1 MTRLIRLAGVL
12 SLLLSSQACAE
23 SPKPLPAPQ
32 RFETPQLTEPKEPLR
47 PEVRGAIKQAL
58 DKCTE
63 EVRKV
68 LPDDKFD
75 AYLEGS
81 HINYLATKEA
91 EFKFKRCMSESGYP
105 INAQ

>member
-1 MTRLIRLAGVL
+1 MTRYIRLAG
-12 SLLLSSQACAE
+12 LLALLFSSQACAE
-23 SPKPLPAPQ
+23 SPKTLPAPQ
-32 RFETPQLTEPKEPLR
+32 RFETPQLTEPMEPLK

-58 DKCTE
+58 DKCTK
-63 EVRKV
+63 EVRKA

-91 EFKFKRCMSESGYP
+91 EFEFKKCMSENGYP
-105 INAQ
+105 ISAQ